1 MAKTPHYD
9 EKRMEL
15 TEHLAELRARIIR
28 SLFYIL
34 VGTVLAYQ
42 VFTPL
47 YNFLYQPLAKQIA
60 RLDTQKV
67 VTQAHQ
73 RSDKV
78 LFSPDG
84 HIYLPPLHNPPSYQ
98 DIENLRELVIWVAQ
112 HPGQKPV
119 LGDVFRNFHE
129 MFLVRL
135 KLSLLFGFIIVIP
148 FVLWEAAAFVLP
160 ALTPEE
166 RRPLRLMFPVS
177 VLLLFFG
184 VVVAYITMFYAMGWF
199 LSYLS
204 DFPPGATLM
213 QDPND
218 YIIFMV
224 KMMAAFGV
232 AFQLPVVLMAGTY
245 LGIVNSK
252 SLIKQWRWGVLIAV
266 VGGLLTPSNDIISWA
281 LMVIPLLVLY
291 FGSYFL
297 VRLVEWIKVRDKM
310 RAGRSQEPRPG
321 TA

>member
-1 MAKTPHYD
+1 MAKTPNYD

-15 TEHLAELRARIIR
+15 TEHLAELRMRIIR
-28 SLFYIL
+28 SLFYVL
-34 VGTVLAYQ
+34 VGAVLAYQ

-47 YNFLYQPLAKQIA
+47 YNFLYQPLAKQIE
-60 RLDTQKV
+60 RLDK
-67 VTQAHQ
+67 Q
-73 RSDKV
+73 RIVANAASSNKIV
-78 LFSPDG
+78 FSSDG
-84 HIYLPPLHNPPSYQ
+84 HIYIPPLHNPPTYQ
-98 DIENLRELVIWVAQ
+98 DIENLRELVIWGLQ

-119 LGDVFRNFHE
+119 IGDVFRNFHE

-135 KLSLLFGFIIVIP
+135 KLSLLFGFILVIP

-166 RRPLRLMFPVS
+166 RRPLRLMFPIS
-177 VLLLFFG
+177 VLLLLFG
-184 VVVAYITMFYAMGWF
+184 VVVAYVTMFYAMGWF

-218 YIIFMV
+218 YIVFMV

-266 VGGLLTPSNDIISWA
+266 VGGLLTPSNDIISWT

-297 VRLVEWIKVRDKM
+297 VRLVEWIKIRDQA
-310 RAGRSQEPRPG
+310 RASRSQQPRPG

>member
-15 TEHLAELRARIIR
+15 TEHLAELRMRIIR
-28 SLFYIL
+28 SLFYVL
-34 VGTVLAYQ
+34 VGAILAYQ
-42 VFTPL
+42 VFTPI
-47 YNFLYQPLAKQIA
+47 YNFLYQPLAKQID
-60 RLDTQKV
+60 RLDK
-67 VTQAHQ
+67 Q
-73 RSDKV
+73 RIIANTTSANKIV
-78 LFSPDG
+78 FGSDG
-84 HIYLPPLHNPPSYQ
+84 HIYLPPLHNPPTYQ
-98 DIENLRELVIWVAQ
+98 DIENLRELVIWGLQ

-119 LGDVFRNFHE
+119 IGDVFRNFHE

-135 KLSLLFGFIIVIP
+135 KLSLLFGFILVIP

-160 ALTPEE
+160 ALTPQE
-166 RRPLRLMFPVS
+166 RRPLRLMFPIS
-177 VLLLFFG
+177 VFLLLFG

-218 YIIFMV
+218 YIVFMV

-266 VGGLLTPSNDIISWA
+266 VGGLLTPSNDIISWT

-297 VRLVEWIKVRDKM
+297 VRLVEWIKIRDQA
-310 RAGRSQEPRPG
+310 RAARSHQPRPG

>member
-15 TEHLAELRARIIR
+15 TEHLAELRMRIIR
-28 SLFYIL
+28 SLFYVL
-34 VGTVLAYQ
+34 VGAVLAYQ
-42 VFTPL
+42 VFTPI
-47 YNFLYQPLAKQIA
+47 YNFLYQPLAKQIE
-60 RLDTQKV
+60 RLDKQRV
-67 VTQAHQ
+67 VANAA
-73 RSDKV
+73 SSNKIV
-78 LFSPDG
+78 FGPDG
-84 HIYLPPLHNPPSYQ
+84 RIYIPPLHNPPTYQ
-98 DIENLRELVIWVAQ
+98 DIENLRELVIWGLQ

-119 LGDVFRNFHE
+119 IGDVFRNFHE

-135 KLSLLFGFIIVIP
+135 KLSLLFGFILVIP

-166 RRPLRLMFPVS
+166 RRPLRLMFPIS
-177 VLLLFFG
+177 VFLLLFG
-184 VVVAYITMFYAMGWF
+184 VVVAYVTMFYAMGWF

-218 YIIFMV
+218 YIVFMV

-266 VGGLLTPSNDIISWA
+266 VGGLLTPSNDIISWT

-297 VRLVEWIKVRDKM
+297 VRLVEWIKIRDQA
-310 RAGRSQEPRPG
+310 RASRSQQPRPG